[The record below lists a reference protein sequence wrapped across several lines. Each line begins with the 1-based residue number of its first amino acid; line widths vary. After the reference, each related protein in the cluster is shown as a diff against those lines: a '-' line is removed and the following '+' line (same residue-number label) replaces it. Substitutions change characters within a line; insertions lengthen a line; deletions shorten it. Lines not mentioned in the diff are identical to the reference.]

1 MGRPNP
7 NKSGR
12 AKKKTLNKLKEG
24 DARKQLKEGGGPQHT
39 KGIGCTLKKKFIG
52 WFSNDEKRIR
62 FDNLQW
68 RETKQTNNKHR
79 TPSNCLEPKWNKN
92 KHL

>member
-1 MGRPNP
+1 ML
-7 NKSGR
+7 
-12 AKKKTLNKLKEG
+12 KKKTLNKLKEG
-24 DARKQLKEGGGPQHT
+24 DARKPLKEGGCPQRT

-68 RETKQTNNKHR
+68 RETKHR
-79 TPSNCLEPKWNKN
+79 TPSNCLEPKGTKN
-92 KHL
+92 KPL

>member
-1 MGRPNP
+1 MGTPNP
-7 NKSGR
+7 NKSGC

-24 DARKQLKEGGGPQHT
+24 DAQKPLTEGGCPQRT

-62 FDNLQW
+62 FGNLQCG
-68 RETKQTNNKHR
+68 ETKRTNNKHR
-79 TPSNCLEPKWNKN
+79 TPSNCLEPKGTKN
-92 KHL
+92 KPL